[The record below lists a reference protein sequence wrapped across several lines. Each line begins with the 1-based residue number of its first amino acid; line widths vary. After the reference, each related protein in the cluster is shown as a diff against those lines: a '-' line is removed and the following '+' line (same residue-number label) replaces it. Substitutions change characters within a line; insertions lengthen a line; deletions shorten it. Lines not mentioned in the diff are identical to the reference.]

1 MAQYFTEPLKSL
13 RTGGANDQWQSLSA
27 LLVSKYQMNRM
38 LQSPNMLTYYALNIT
53 NTINMFTSIDT
64 LQAMKLKRYSS
75 DLNYVYIQ
83 RDDEDHTKFNLI
95 FVDYGD
101 LFHEHEEERDIHYRQ
116 CHSLIVLHALLHSFS
131 NDKNTVAQLL
141 IFMMTRVRKGTTSKK
156 KNGLTF
162 WQYFIEELKNYPDA
176 LFDLWYSVQSLFK
189 DGINSAMCK
198 LNGRLTTRG
207 ITVSFIQEWRTTLKL
222 IMAANDI
229 CEGLIASTKALHHLS
244 HAYDYKIAGDLVS
257 FHLNETANILL
268 DPQTVSGAE
277 AHIFKSSLRKKHK
290 AHQANTKQT
299 NIDLYTMKKQKSE
312 EEKKQKKQK
321 KKKQIAKYKKYDAL
335 FENGLFGES
344 NSQFEI
350 AYMNYRTSLAGSNGI
365 MKKKMEYI
373 KERLRYF
380 IHCMELRGKHNIKL
394 SENLERLE
402 KKMHEICD
410 EYGIWTNGSYIQVRD
425 AYLKKLEEPVGLF
438 KDNIE
443 LLHESEYHY
452 HYENHNNG
460 RIA

>member
-1 MAQYFTEPLKSL
+1 M
-13 RTGGANDQWQSLSA
+13 
-27 LLVSKYQMNRM
+27 MNG
-38 LQSPNMLTYYALNIT
+38 QQELNR
-53 NTINMFTSIDT
+53 SSR
-64 LQAMKLKRYSS
+64 KRKHH
-75 DLNYVYIQ
+75 D
-83 RDDEDHTKFNLI
+83 
-95 FVDYGD
+95 
-101 LFHEHEEERDIHYRQ
+101 
-116 CHSLIVLHALLHSFS
+116 
-131 NDKNTVAQLL
+131 AQLL

-443 LLHESEYHY
+443 LLHEVMNLNIIIIMKITTMQELQDKDKPMMKLLVLALYCLLCTFLKSQRCLIQNKWSSNALKTDFYLF
-452 HYENHNNG
+452 NNYS
-460 RIA
+460 ITLLYVFT